1 MPPKPHEAAAV
12 PDPPTVAV
20 WVSTATPLCRS
31 CTTPDTGQNS
41 RLVSGGRLLS
51 LPPGFS
57 TGFRIPACSMPS
69 VAGVSGQAGFMVRV
83 QHRHGQSS
91 PCRPDQHRD
100 APPRMGVEPMKRH
113 CQDCTARHVGC
124 HATCERYKED
134 CAQNAKRQAYE
145 KRFAYLDS
153 MPQTTT
159 ALKKT
164 LAPRRI
170 GGQQ

>member
-1 MPPKPHEAAAV
+1 
-12 PDPPTVAV
+12 
-20 WVSTATPLCRS
+20 
-31 CTTPDTGQNS
+31 
-41 RLVSGGRLLS
+41 
-51 LPPGFS
+51 
-57 TGFRIPACSMPS
+57 
-69 VAGVSGQAGFMVRV
+69 
-83 QHRHGQSS
+83 
-91 PCRPDQHRD
+91 
-100 APPRMGVEPMKRH
+100 MKRH
-113 CQDCTARHVGC
+113 CKDCTARHVGC

-145 KRFAYLDS
+145 KQFAYLDT